1 MNFEDEK
8 TKELREYISATHMF
22 SLLIL
27 ICFFILDRNFIP
39 MEIYPASNIRYFI
52 LITLLILGAVLL
64 YVQNT
69 SLPLRNK
76 SFSWVDLVYVA
87 FPLIISIFALFTGGS
102 NVPYGWII
110 FFLPILVTASVLGK
124 AAGMVMAFI
133 CAVIIIVHQILFPFI
148 NPSLYVNWL
157 EPALILISVMFVV
170 GWFMGGLSDLEA
182 QQQRRLQ
189 YRLQLEEIIANIS
202 TKFISLT
209 MEEINLGI
217 NNALK
222 IIGDFSGADR
232 VYVVYLPESGSNEY
246 TFYNWFAEEYPP
258 PPLNGNLSAEK
269 HVWWWSK
276 LNSFESIHI
285 PDVKN
290 LPSEANTEKEFF
302 LFSGVQSV
310 IAAPLIYGN
319 KLVGFIGAETRKPGK
334 KWTGEIIMLLKV
346 TGDILISAIERN
358 KSEEALRLS
367 EECFSKVFRANPVSM
382 SLIALEDEKI
392 IDTNEVF
399 LENCGY
405 GREEGIGRSF
415 FDINLINPVDY
426 SRIIEKIKEHGHIYN
441 YELEYCKKS
450 GESGIGLYSGV
461 LINIRGQLCL
471 LTLVNDITVL
481 RKFEKEMQRLE
492 RLNLIGQMAAGIAH
506 EIRNP
511 MTTVRGYLQYLSDKK
526 ECMSFKDVFDLM
538 IDELDR
544 ANSIVTDYLSLSKH
558 KAIELKIQNL
568 NDIIK
573 SSYPLIQA
581 DVKKAGVKLVVK
593 TEKIP
598 DLPLDEKEI
607 RQLIFNLIRNSI
619 EAMTDGGIL
628 TIRTYLDDQD
638 IVMAIQDQGGGID
651 SKLIEKIGTP
661 FFTTKEN
668 GTGLG
673 LAVCYSIAERH
684 NAAIKIHSG
693 PDGTTFL
700 IKFGMGLDLNCITSA
715 PLAQDSY

>member
-1 MNFEDEK
+1 MGFDEEK

-27 ICFFILDRNFIP
+27 ICFFILNRNFIP
-39 MEIYPASNIRYFI
+39 KEIYPASNIRYFI

-64 YVQNT
+64 YVKNA

-76 SFSWVDLVYVA
+76 SFSWIDLVYVT
-87 FPLIISIFALFTGGS
+87 FPLIMSIFTLFAGGN
-102 NVPYGWII
+102 NVSYGWII

-124 AAGMVMAFI
+124 IAGIVMAFI
-133 CAVIIIVHQILFPFI
+133 CAVILMVHQILFPFI
-148 NPSLYVNWL
+148 NHSLHVNRL
-157 EPALILISVMFVV
+157 EPVLIIISVMFVV
-170 GWFMGGLSDLEA
+170 GWFIGGLSDLEA
-182 QQQRRLQ
+182 QQQKRLK

-209 MEEINLGI
+209 SEEISLGI

-222 IIGDFSGADR
+222 TMGDFSGADR
-232 VYVVYLPESGSNEY
+232 VYIICLPESGSNEY
-246 TFYNWFAEEYPP
+246 TFYSWLAEGCENKA
-258 PPLNGNLSAEK
+258 LNQNLSKEK
-269 HVWWWSK
+269 HTWWWGK
-276 LNSFESIHI
+276 LSNFESIHVS
-285 PDVKN
+285 DVRD
-290 LPSEANTEKEFF
+290 LPSEANAEKEFF
-302 LFSGVQSV
+302 LFLGVQSV

-319 KLVGFIGAETRKPGK
+319 KLVGFIGAETKKPGK
-334 KWTGEIIMLLKV
+334 KWTGEIVMLLKV
-346 TGDILISAIERN
+346 AGDILVSAIERN

-382 SLIALEDEKI
+382 SLIALADEKI

-399 LENCGY
+399 IENCGY
-405 GREEGIGRSF
+405 SREEVIGHSF
-415 FDINLINPVDY
+415 LDINLINSIDY
-426 SRIIEKIKEHGHIYN
+426 SRIIERIKEHGHIYN

-450 GESGIGLYSGV
+450 GETGTGLYSGV
-461 LINIRGQLCL
+461 LINLRGQPCL

-481 RKFEKEMQRLE
+481 RKFEKEMLRLE
-492 RLNLIGQMAAGIAH
+492 SLNLIGQMAGGIAH

-511 MTTVRGYLQYLSDKK
+511 MTTVRGYLQYLGDKK

-573 SSYPLIQA
+573 AAYPLIQA
-581 DVKKAGVKLVVK
+581 DVKKAGVKLVVE

-607 RQLIFNLIRNSI
+607 RQLIFNLVRNSI
-619 EAMTDGGIL
+619 EAMTNGGVL
-628 TIRTYLDDQD
+628 TIRTYLDDKD
-638 IVMAIQDQGGGID
+638 IVMAVQDQGAGID
-651 SKLIEKIGTP
+651 SELIEKIGTP

-673 LAVCYSIAERH
+673 LAVCYSIADRH
-684 NAAIKIHSG
+684 NAVIKVKSG
-693 PDGTTFL
+693 SNGTTFL
-700 IKFGMGLDLNCITSA
+700 TKFGRGLI
-715 PLAQDSY
+715 